1 MSDDGV
7 IDAPFSSLPFPSPP
21 LPPHPSLFLS
31 SPSSSPSFPSGGDLS
46 YHLEKEGRFQ
56 LPRVRLYLAEIALA
70 LEYLRERR
78 IIHRDVK
85 PANMLLD
92 SQGHIHL
99 TDFNVACIVRPDIPV
114 TSTTGTKPYMGMG
127 QRWHYTSHP
136 HLHTTL
142 PLHSLTRTHSPT
154 APEVL
159 HPTSTGYTYAVD
171 WWSLGVSAYEMLRGQ
186 VSEGCVLQGM
196 LGALFVSIVSESWS
210 LFPSATILYRSAHE

>member
-1 MSDDGV
+1 MPLVMYTVMSDDGV
-7 IDAPFSSLPFPSPP
+7 IDAPFSSLPFPPPP
-21 LPPHPSLFLS
+21 LPHHPSLFLS

-127 QRWHYTSHP
+127 QRRHYTSHTLTFTP
-136 HLHTTL
+136 PSLYTPLPTHT
-142 PLHSLTRTHSPT
+142 PP
-154 APEVL
+154 
-159 HPTSTGYTYAVD
+159 
-171 WWSLGVSAYEMLRGQ
+171 
-186 VSEGCVLQGM
+186 
-196 LGALFVSIVSESWS
+196 
-210 LFPSATILYRSAHE
+210 

>member
-1 MSDDGV
+1 M
-7 IDAPFSSLPFPSPP
+7 P
-21 LPPHPSLFLS
+21 PSLLS
-31 SPSSSPSFPSGGDLS
+31 HSLSLLFSPIPSPSFPSGGDLS

-127 QRWHYTSHP
+127 QRRHYTSH
-136 HLHTTL
+136 TL
-142 PLHSLTRTHSPT
+142 TFTPPSPYTPTSPT
-154 APEVL
+154 HTPPQHQRYFTQPVQAIPMQW
-159 HPTSTGYTYAVD
+159 TG
-171 WWSLGVSAYEMLRGQ
+171 GVW
-186 VSEGCVLQGM
+186 VSPPMRCSGDRSVKGVYCRICYI
-196 LGALFVSIVSESWS
+196 GALFVSIES

>member
-1 MSDDGV
+1 MHSC
-7 IDAPFSSLPFPSPP
+7 SRLPFIP
-21 LPPHPSLFLS
+21 LLLPL
-31 SPSSSPSFPSGGDLS
+31 PSGGDLS

-70 LEYLRERR
+70 LEYLKEKK

-99 TDFNVACIVRPDIPV
+99 TDFNVACIVRPNVPV
-114 TSTTGTKPYMGMG
+114 TSTTGTKPYMGEG
-127 QRWHYTSHP
+127 ERP
-136 HLHTTL
+136 HLLTPPPSQHPPSTL
-142 PLHSLTRTHSPT
+142 PHMLTILSHSHTHT

-186 VSEGCVLQGM
+186 VRVHSWRYARTCVTLSVEHVPFSDHS
-196 LGALFVSIVSESWS
+196 LSIG
-210 LFPSATILYRSAHE
+210 T